1 MVITVVWSRSRPTSL
16 YWRLV
21 KVAAL
26 ARIDTKT
33 GDDGTTGLFYG
44 GRVSKA
50 DPRPRAYGTVD
61 EAQAALGLARALGNL
76 SDQEESLVT
85 ELESDLYVAMAELAT
100 AASNRHKL
108 IDGQTKVTAG
118 MVTRLEDLIGT
129 YSERFEMPTE
139 FVIPGSNPASALFDF
154 VRTVIRRAEREVVA
168 IPDYEGEAVRYLNRL
183 SDLMWVLARAL
194 EGESLEARQFRQ
206 SMD

>member
-1 MVITVVWSRSRPTSL
+1 M
-16 YWRLV
+16 
-21 KVAAL
+21 

-50 DPRPRAYGTVD
+50 DSLPRAYGAVD
-61 EAQAALGLARALGNL
+61 EAQAALGLVRALGSL
-76 SDQEESLVT
+76 ATEEATLVT
-85 ELESDLYVAMAELAT
+85 ELESELYVAMAELAT
-100 AASNRHKL
+100 AAGNRHKL
-108 IDGQTKVTAG
+108 VEGKTRVTPE
-118 MVTRLEDLIGT
+118 MITRLEDLIGT

-139 FVIPGSNPASALFDF
+139 FVIPGNNPASALLDAA
-154 VRTVIRRAEREVVA
+154 RTVVRRAEREVVA

-183 SDLMWVLARAL
+183 SDLLWVLARAL

-206 SMD
+206 TLD

>member
-1 MVITVVWSRSRPTSL
+1 M
-16 YWRLV
+16 
-21 KVAAL
+21 

-50 DPRPRAYGTVD
+50 DFRPRAFGAVD
-61 EAQAALGLARALGNL
+61 EAQAALGLVRALGGL
-76 SDQEESLVT
+76 GADEATLVT
-85 ELESDLYVAMAELAT
+85 ELESELYVAMAELAT

-108 IDGQTKVTAG
+108 VDGQTKLTAG
-118 MVTRLEDLIGT
+118 MISRLENLIGT

-139 FVIPGSNPASALFDF
+139 FVIPGSHPASALLDSA
-154 VRTVIRRAEREVVA
+154 RTVVRRAEREVVA

-183 SDLMWVLARAL
+183 SDLLWVLARAL

-206 SMD
+206 SLD

>member
-1 MVITVVWSRSRPTSL
+1 M
-16 YWRLV
+16 
-21 KVAAL
+21 

-61 EAQAALGLARALGNL
+61 EAQAALGLVRALGGL
-76 SDQEESLVT
+76 AAEEATLVT
-85 ELESDLYVAMAELAT
+85 ELESELYVAMAELAT
-100 AASNRHKL
+100 AAGNRHKL
-108 IDGQTKVTAG
+108 VEGKTRVTAE
-118 MVTRLEDLIGT
+118 MITRLEDLIGT

-139 FVIPGSNPASALFDF
+139 FVIPGSNAASALLDSA
-154 VRTVIRRAEREVVA
+154 RTIVRRAEREVVA
-168 IPDYEGEAVRYLNRL
+168 IPDYEGEAIRYLNRL
-183 SDLMWVLARAL
+183 SDLLWVLARAL

-206 SMD
+206 TLD

>member
-1 MVITVVWSRSRPTSL
+1 MAITVVWSQSRPTSP

-118 MVTRLEDLIGT
+118 MVTRLEVLIGT

>member
-1 MVITVVWSRSRPTSL
+1 MVWSRSRPTSL

-85 ELESDLYVAMAELAT
+85 ELESDLYVAMAENANAAT
-100 AASNRHKL
+100 KRHKI
-108 IDGQTKVTAG
+108 IDRHTNVTAG
-118 MVTRLEDLIGT
+118 MVTRLEVLIGT

>member
-1 MVITVVWSRSRPTSL
+1 M
-16 YWRLV
+16 
-21 KVAAL
+21 

-50 DPRPRAYGTVD
+50 DPRPRAYGAVD
-61 EAQAALGLARALGNL
+61 EAQAALGLVRALGSL
-76 SDQEESLVT
+76 SGEETLLVT
-85 ELESDLYVAMAELAT
+85 ELESELYVAMAELAT

-108 IDGQTKVTAG
+108 IDGQTRVTVA
-118 MVTRLEDLIGT
+118 MVTRLEDLIGI

-139 FVIPGSNPASALFDF
+139 FVIPGNNPASALFDF
-154 VRTVIRRAEREVVA
+154 ARTVIRRAEREVVA
-168 IPDYEGEAVRYLNRL
+168 IPDYQGEAVRYLNRL
-183 SDLMWVLARAL
+183 SDLSWVLARSL

-206 SMD
+206 SLD

>member
-1 MVITVVWSRSRPTSL
+1 M
-16 YWRLV
+16 
-21 KVAAL
+21 

-50 DPRPRAYGTVD
+50 DPRPQAYGAVD
-61 EAQAALGLARALGNL
+61 EAQAALGLVRALGGL
-76 SDQEESLVT
+76 PEEQAILVI
-85 ELESDLYVAMAELAT
+85 ELESELYVAMAELAT
-100 AASNRHKL
+100 AASNRPKL
-108 IDGQTKVTAG
+108 VDGRTRLTSE

-139 FVIPGSNPASALFDF
+139 FVIPGGNPASSLFDSA
-154 VRTVIRRAEREVVA
+154 RTVVRRAEREVVA

-183 SDLMWVLARAL
+183 SDLLWVLARAL
-194 EGESLEARQFRQ
+194 EGETLEAREFRQ
-206 SMD
+206 SLD

>member
-1 MVITVVWSRSRPTSL
+1 M
-16 YWRLV
+16 
-21 KVAAL
+21 

-50 DPRPRAYGTVD
+50 DPRPRAYGAVD
-61 EAQAALGLARALGNL
+61 EAQAALGLARALGGL
-76 SDQEESLVT
+76 AEEEATLIT
-85 ELESDLYVAMAELAT
+85 ELESELYVAMAELAT

-108 IDGQTKVTAG
+108 VDGQTRLTSG

-139 FVIPGSNPASALFDF
+139 FVVPGGNPASGLLDSA
-154 VRTVIRRAEREVVA
+154 RTVVRRAEREVVA

-183 SDLMWVLARAL
+183 SDLLWVLARAL

-206 SMD
+206 SLD